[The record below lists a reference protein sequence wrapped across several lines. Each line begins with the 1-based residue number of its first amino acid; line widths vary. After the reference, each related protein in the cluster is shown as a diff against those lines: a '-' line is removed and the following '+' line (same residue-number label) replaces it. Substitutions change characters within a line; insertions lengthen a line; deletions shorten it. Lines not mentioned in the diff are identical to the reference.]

1 MPIRWPAVSDVRRL
15 LGFLLFLCALMI
27 VLLYVS
33 HPFQPTWNWLI
44 VGGYLSEGV
53 GLIVAGWGI
62 GKTWKQYAAEGF
74 FDPTR
79 RRFGPWYRG
88 IRRFIFRRDVTL
100 KDTSGPM
107 AAEVGMANE
116 RAVVGKANVKPDSRD
131 METAITE
138 LHRQVSEVRKDFDK
152 FVLEQTQVNADTVA
166 MIAEVSRQVA
176 VAESKVQEAERR
188 ISIDG
193 LRIEA
198 VGLGLVGLGLIAQA
212 VGSALG

>member
-1 MPIRWPAVSDVRRL
+1 
-15 LGFLLFLCALMI
+15 
-27 VLLYVS
+27 
-33 HPFQPTWNWLI
+33 
-44 VGGYLSEGV
+44 
-53 GLIVAGWGI
+53 
-62 GKTWKQYAAEGF
+62 
-74 FDPTR
+74 
-79 RRFGPWYRG
+79 
-88 IRRFIFRRDVTL
+88 
-100 KDTSGPM
+100 
-107 AAEVGMANE
+107 
-116 RAVVGKANVKPDSRD
+116 